1 MHSRKLQI
9 ITLQHSIRTLEL
21 LDLEGA
27 NGFVIADIP
36 DLLREHLKVSD
47 LDMSF

>member
-21 LDLEGA
+21 LILKA
-27 NGFVIADIP
+27 QM
-36 DLLREHLKVSD
+36 DLLSQIFQDLLKEHLKVSD